1 MQTCLMQPGPLTEK
15 RLPTTLWVHE
25 RVNIQ
30 LLYCTDIYRTFMSRS
45 FIMST
50 TQTRYRAAAQARFDT
65 RLSRSQKD
73 LFEEAARIKGFKSL
87 SEFVIHTTQEA
98 ATIIIEK
105 HNAVL
110 ASERDKQ
117 VFFEALANPPS
128 PNKALI
134 QAAKS
139 YQKVVTAK

>member
-1 MQTCLMQPGPLTEK
+1 
-15 RLPTTLWVHE
+15 
-25 RVNIQ
+25 
-30 LLYCTDIYRTFMSRS
+30 MSRS

-50 TQTRYRAAAQARFDT
+50 TKTRYRAAAQARFDT

-139 YQKVVTAK
+139 YQKFVTAK